1 MADEKKLEEVIA
13 DKPAPA
19 STEQDKKEEVKAN
32 LDKAI
37 VEAQETLRQTRADIK
52 KAKTATEIED
62 ENLPEIDMNDPS
74 AKAWDK
80 HIRQAVAPAS
90 SQLEKQKDEVRTFA
104 LRTFLKDKPALAKNP
119 EKLKELMANYDRIK
133 VATEQTQEG
142 ILLDLDK
149 AYGATFHEELISAA
163 RNRRLDQAKEDM
175 ISSDIAIDRGAT
187 AEPDVVP
194 KKRPMTAEEQ
204 RIVEQWETMG
214 APKLE

>member
-1 MADEKKLEEVIA
+1 MANDEKKLEDVIA
-13 DKPAPA
+13 EVAPA
-19 STEQDKKEEVKAN
+19 SGEQDKKEEVKGN

-37 VEAQETLRQTRADIK
+37 AEAQETLRQTRAEIK
-52 KAKTATEIED
+52 KAKEQPAEED
-62 ENLPEIDMNDPS
+62 DLPEIDMNDPS

-80 HIRQAVAPAS
+80 HIRKAVAPAS

-104 LRTFLKDKPALAKNP
+104 LRTFLKDKPSLSKNP
-119 EKLKELMANYDRIK
+119 EKLKELMNNYDRIK

-142 ILLDLDK
+142 ILLDLEK

-163 RNRRLDQAKEDM
+163 RNQRIDQAKEDM

-194 KKRPMTAEEQ
+194 KKRPMTSEEQ

-214 APKLE
+214 APKLG

>member
-1 MADEKKLEEVIA
+1 MADEKELEKVIA
-13 DKPAPA
+13 DKAPA
-19 STEQDKKEEVKAN
+19 SDEQNKKEEVKQN

-37 VEAQETLRQTRADIK
+37 AEAQETLRQTRAEIK
-52 KAKTATEIED
+52 KAKTETEIEED
-62 ENLPEIDMNDPS
+62 SLPEIDMNDPS

-80 HIRQAVAPAS
+80 HIRKAVAPAS

-104 LRTFLKDKPALAKNP
+104 LRAFLKDKPGLAKNP
-119 EKLKELMANYDRIK
+119 EKLREFISVYDRLKIS
-133 VATEQTQEG
+133 TEQTQEG
-142 ILLDLDK
+142 VLMDFEK

-187 AEPDVVP
+187 GEPDVAP

-214 APKLE
+214 APKIE